1 MKKLI
6 VLTALITAIS
16 SFIYGDNLENIKF
29 KTEYGIGH
37 IHDSKQEY
45 SQFANELGGRIS
57 LDDLSKELKF
67 NFDVTRRDFLD
78 VNKDYGGYTWDLDFN
93 LMKPFKIGNK
103 DLEFVAG
110 VKYGDSV
117 NLSVV
122 YLDGLIPLKQSD
134 GHGYEFYMGTAIPVS
149 IFGQHGAITPRI
161 VYYNED
167 GLYTRDYKNRG
178 TEGWGGDFDIAFGG
192 PIVAGKYGEITY
204 GLMLNNHW
212 RDATDTKGSLS
223 DGKNSV
229 YLNYIGI
236 LTYSTP
242 RYYGFGFDL
251 NVINQWEKFTGD
263 NQSNNGFYISPKVL
277 YMHTFDTSV
286 GKLTINPYVS
296 YNVVD
301 DQTRDIT
308 LDKDYDY
315 SGNKELTGGIQFTL
329 DRK

>member
-1 MKKLI
+1 M
-6 VLTALITAIS
+6 
-16 SFIYGDNLENIKF
+16 
-29 KTEYGIGH
+29 
-37 IHDSKQEY
+37 
-45 SQFANELGGRIS
+45 
-57 LDDLSKELKF
+57 
-67 NFDVTRRDFLD
+67 
-78 VNKDYGGYTWDLDFN
+78 
-93 LMKPFKIGNK
+93 
-103 DLEFVAG
+103 
-110 VKYGDSV
+110 
-117 NLSVV
+117 
-122 YLDGLIPLKQSD
+122 
-134 GHGYEFYMGTAIPVS
+134 
-149 IFGQHGAITPRI
+149 
-161 VYYNED
+161 
-167 GLYTRDYKNRG
+167 
-178 TEGWGGDFDIAFGG
+178 
-192 PIVAGKYGEITY
+192 
-204 GLMLNNHW
+204 
-212 RDATDTKGSLS
+212 
-223 DGKNSV
+223 

-263 NQSNNGFYISPKVL
+263 NQSNNGFYVSPKIL